1 MAPLD
6 TGSVT
11 NVVRLAEPIGR
22 GPSPAAADSPTLGQH
37 LRAVREHKG
46 LSLLQVAEAT
56 RVRRLY
62 LEALERDD
70 LSPLPSRPFA
80 VGYVRAYARALGL
93 DGETAVARFKTENP
107 EASQVLRAPL
117 GVGFER
123 GPRRQVIYAAVAV
136 LVVAIALW
144 NIAQHQLISAARP
157 DTILPAS
164 AQAWPE
170 PRHAG
175 PVELGAPTPPPAD
188 QTTPKPYVTP
198 GLGVPGVDKNAP
210 SVTDPAAAPVAPP
223 VAAQPD
229 PPPPAKFTTRA
240 AIYGASAKQGGVL
253 IQAKSPASLI
263 VRGPAGQIYFARE
276 LETGEAYRAPLGRGL
291 TADVSDP
298 DAFLVYSGGRLV
310 GPLSE
315 PQTSVDK
322 AAQPPQPPTAAH

>member
-22 GPSPAAADSPTLGQH
+22 GPGPLAADSPTLGAY

-46 LSLLQVAEAT
+46 LSLIQVAEAT

-70 LSPLPSRPFA
+70 ITPLPSRPFA
-80 VGYVRAYARALGL
+80 VGYVRAYGRALGL
-93 DGETAVARFKTENP
+93 DGDAAVARFKAENP
-107 EASQVLRAPL
+107 EASQALRAPL
-117 GVGFER
+117 GVSFDPN
-123 GPRRQVIYAAVAV
+123 PRRRVIYAGVAV
-136 LVVAIALW
+136 LVVAVALW
-144 NIAQHQLISAARP
+144 NIAQHTLISNTHSDA
-157 DTILPAS
+157 ILAPE
-164 AQAWPE
+164 AQSWPE
-170 PRHAG
+170 ARRPG
-175 PVELGAPTPPPAD
+175 PVVISAPTPPPAD

-210 SVTDPAAAPVAPP
+210 TDPAAVAAAATTA
-223 VAAQPD
+223 AAQPD
-229 PPPPAKFTTRA
+229 PAPPATFTTRA
-240 AIYGASAKQGGVL
+240 AIYGALPKEGGVL
-253 IQAKSPASLI
+253 VQAKSPASLI
-263 VRGPAGQIYFARE
+263 VRGPSGQIYFARE

-298 DAFLVYSGGRLV
+298 NAFLLYVGGKLA

-315 PQTSVDK
+315 PQTPLDK
-322 AAQPPQPPTAAH
+322 AAAAPQPTAR